1 MRNIKI
7 VHTGDV
13 HFDSPFHDVTHNQS
27 KINKEELKEVFFRI
41 VGFCKENHVDILL
54 IAGDL
59 FDNLTLS
66 KETAYFIEKSL
77 KNIINVKVFI
87 SPGNHDPY
95 GGKSFYNIINWPS
108 NVHIFKDQIE
118 KVYLEDLDINVGG
131 YGFGK
136 QHIKKSVLEDFTI
149 DDEKIN
155 IMVVHGDVT
164 NNIISSD
171 YNPITLDQIKNSKLN
186 YLALGH
192 KHKYEGVEKVGDTL
206 YAYCGCPQ
214 GRGFDELGDK
224 GIIYGEINKQVS
236 EFKFI
241 KMNKRNYETIQI
253 DISNLFGYEEISE
266 QILSSIE
273 DKDKK
278 NNFIKIILKGEIS
291 SEFIL
296 DEKVLQNRISEFFYY
311 VKIVD
316 KTTSKY
322 DIDKLSKGYSVKAIF
337 IKKMIKKLENEDDEQ
352 QKEIIKIA
360 LKLGIEAL
368 TDNEVNKD
376 VYKRDNH

>member
-1 MRNIKI
+1 MRNIRI
-7 VHTGDV
+7 VHTGDI

-27 KINKEELKEVFFRI
+27 KINKEELKEVFSNI
-41 VGFCKENHVDILL
+41 INFCRDNIVDILL
-54 IAGDL
+54 VAGDL

-66 KETAYFIEKSL
+66 KDTAYFIEKAFER
-77 KNIINVKVFI
+77 IIDVKVFI

-108 NVHIFKDQIE
+108 NVHIFKDKIE
-118 KVYLEDLDINVGG
+118 KVYLEDLDINVWG
-131 YGFGK
+131 YGFAS
-136 QHIKKSVLEDFTI
+136 QHIKEPVLEDFTI
-149 DDEKIN
+149 KNDKIN
-155 IMVVHGDVT
+155 IMVIHGDIT
-164 NNIISSD
+164 NNKVSD
-171 YNPITLDQIKNSKLN
+171 YNPITLKQIRNSNLN

-192 KHKYEGVEKVGDTL
+192 KHKYEGVGKIGDTM

-224 GIIYGEINKQVS
+224 GIIYGEINKQAS
-236 EFKFI
+236 EFKFV
-241 KMNKRNYETIQI
+241 KMNKRNYEAVQV
-253 DISNLFGYEEISE
+253 DISNLFGYEEIAE
-266 QILSSIE
+266 KILASIE
-273 DKDKK
+273 DKDKN

-296 DEKVLQNRISEFFYY
+296 DEQVLLNKINKYFYS
-311 VKIVD
+311 VKIID

-322 DIDKLSKGYSVKAIF
+322 DIDQLAKGYSVKATF
-337 IKKMIKKLENEDDEQ
+337 IKKMIERLENEEDEK

-360 LKLGIEAL
+360 LKIGIEAL

-376 VYKRDNH
+376 VY